1 MQQERKCDD
10 VSQQGSE
17 RESDRKAYQ
26 ERRRRRR
33 RKKKEERRK
42 KKEEEEEE
50 EEKRKDEANI
60 LPSGRASLVTMRIPP
75 ARIPATPFPL
85 ITAPTY
91 VGGKI
96 DAKPITLPN
105 SIALK
110 VPTVQNRKHIY
121 THIHRYAHTPVSER
135 QTTHTHTHTHTHTAK
150 RSRERTGAEKYHAHQ
165 EQQHD
170 REGLPE
176 MNTPPSTSHMESVVE
191 MLSEVTTGTR
201 LRTIKLTANP
211 VIIRLW
217 KENLGPNLTL
227 NSRVTMARARGD
239 VTEYV

>member
-110 VPTVQNRKHIY
+110 IPTVQNRKHIY
-121 THIHRYAHTPVSER
+121 THIHRYAQTPVSER
-135 QTTHTHTHTHTHTAK
+135 QTTHTHTHTHTHSKTLK
-150 RSRERTGAEKYHAHQ
+150 RTHGSREVPRTPRTTTRPRRHTGDEHTTEHQPHGERGGDVERGYHRYQ
-165 EQQHD
+165 TEDDKVDRKPGDNTTLEGESRSKLDVEQQ
-170 REGLPE
+170 
-176 MNTPPSTSHMESVVE
+176 SHN
-191 MLSEVTTGTR
+191 G
-201 LRTIKLTANP
+201 
-211 VIIRLW
+211 
-217 KENLGPNLTL
+217 
-227 NSRVTMARARGD
+227 
-239 VTEYV
+239 